1 MFFTDQKKLLSENM
15 THFNRGPE
23 FEKELDNLLKKYRS
37 LEDDLKSFE
46 KVIGSELGATGFGK
60 NFTIIH
66 DGESF
71 KIIKA
76 RLMCRSLRNRDIR
89 VIYAYHHD
97 RIEFMYIEIYFK
109 GDKSNEDRERVKE
122 YINQNKLIET

>member
-1 MFFTDQKKLLSENM
+1 M
-15 THFNRGPE
+15 THFNRLPK
-23 FEKELDNLLKKYRS
+23 FERELAKLLRKYRS
-37 LEDDLKSFE
+37 LEEDLKSFE
-46 KVIGSELGATGFGK
+46 RVILSIPDGSGK

-66 DGESF
+66 DSENF

-89 VIYAYHHD
+89 VIYAYHQD

-109 GDKSNEDRERVKE
+109 GDKDNEDRGRVKD
-122 YINQNKLIET
+122 YIENYKN